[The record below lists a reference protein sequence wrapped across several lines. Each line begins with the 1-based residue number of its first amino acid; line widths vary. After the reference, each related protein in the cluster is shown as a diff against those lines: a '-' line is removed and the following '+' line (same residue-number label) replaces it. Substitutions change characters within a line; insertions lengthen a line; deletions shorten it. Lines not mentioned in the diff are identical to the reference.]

1 MTAFTLA
8 TDPLVFSVPLKPA
21 SFSTGQILNAD
32 ALAFHMTLSDAALTP
47 QVNIIAN
54 HLSFHATLGAVTMTV
69 VAHNPVIIE
78 AIVSDSPSLT
88 VLTSVGPLLGT

>member
-8 TDPLVFSVPLKPA
+8 ADPLVFSVSLKPA

-32 ALAFHMTLSDAALTP
+32 ALAFHVALSDAALTP
-47 QVNIIAN
+47 QVNVIAN
-54 HLSFHATLGAVTMTV
+54 LLAFHATLGKATMTV
-69 VAHNPVIIE
+69 VAHSPVILE
-78 AIVSDSPSLT
+78 ALVSDSPYIT